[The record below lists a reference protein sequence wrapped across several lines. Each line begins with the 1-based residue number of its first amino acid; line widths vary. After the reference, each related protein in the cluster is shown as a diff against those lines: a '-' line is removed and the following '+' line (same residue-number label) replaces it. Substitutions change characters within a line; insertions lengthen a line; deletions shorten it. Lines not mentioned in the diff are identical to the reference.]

1 MAKRGLPVVLLALAL
16 LAAGCGG
23 GEGAATA
30 EAVIETISAADAS
43 ALLASAPTG
52 LVVLD
57 VRTPEEFASGHLAGA
72 VGLDFYAA
80 TFADDLAALDR
91 EAPYLLYCRS
101 DNRSGQVRE
110 MMRSLGFRRVHE
122 IDGGIVA
129 WAEAGLPI
137 QTP

>member
-23 GEGAATA
+23 GEGTATS

-43 ALLASAPTG
+43 ALLADAPAG

-101 DNRSGQVRE
+101 GNRSGQARE
-110 MMRSLGFRRVHE
+110 MMRSLGFAEVHE
-122 IDGGIVA
+122 IAGGINA
-129 WAEAGLPI
+129 WVEAGLPVVA
-137 QTP
+137 P

>member
-1 MAKRGLPVVLLALAL
+1 LLALLALAL

-23 GEGAATA
+23 GDGTATV
-30 EAVIETISAADAS
+30 EAVIETISPADAS
-43 ALLASAPTG
+43 SLLASAPTG

-57 VRTPEEFASGHLAGA
+57 VRTPEEFAAGHLAGA

-101 DNRSGQVRE
+101 GNRSAEARE
-110 MMRSLGFRRVHE
+110 MMRSLGFREVHE
-122 IDGGIVA
+122 VDGGIVA
-129 WAEAGLPI
+129 WAEAGLPVVV
-137 QTP
+137 P